1 MALMGNKPFFQA
13 NIHSPGTG
21 VALIVIA
28 ITLIPV
34 GVASLAQLSCF
45 GRPSSDLD
53 FRTVSI
59 SIEFS
64 FEYRVIMLIGGS
76 FAQMEKPHT
85 WAL

>member
-34 GVASLAQLSCF
+34 GMASLVQLSCF
-45 GRPSSDLD
+45 GRHSSESAAW
-53 FRTVSI
+53 T
-59 SIEFS
+59 IE
-64 FEYRVIMLIGGS
+64 RIRACHGG
-76 FAQMEKPHT
+76 
-85 WAL
+85 

>member
-45 GRPSSDLD
+45 GRSSSESDAW
-53 FRTVSI
+53 
-59 SIEFS
+59 SIERIS
-64 FEYRVIMLIGGS
+64 VCHGG
-76 FAQMEKPHT
+76 
-85 WAL
+85 

>member
-34 GVASLAQLSCF
+34 GMASLVQLSCF
-45 GRPSSDLD
+45 GRLSTESAAW
-53 FRTVSI
+53 
-59 SIEFS
+59 SIE
-64 FEYRVIMLIGGS
+64 RIRACHGG
-76 FAQMEKPHT
+76 
-85 WAL
+85 